1 MIDAGSANVQRT
13 AARVPAAQVG
23 IVRRMSLGMMVALL
37 VQYALGM
44 VVNLYVTV
52 PARDHGGGILTAIG
66 RAFANGPA
74 ALASHAGL
82 GLLIV
87 AGTISL
93 VVRSVMSRR
102 RPLIWLSALTLLAV
116 LGAAVNGAAF
126 VGSGGNGSSLGM
138 AMLTGVALL
147 CLALSLYV
155 TGAPGAVPPAV
166 RGTAGQED
174 AGQDAA

>member
-1 MIDAGSANVQRT
+1 MIDASSANVPI
-13 AARVPAAQVG
+13 AAASAPAGQVA
-23 IVRRMSLGMMVALL
+23 IVRRISLGMTIALL

-52 PARDHGGGILTAIG
+52 PARDHGGGIFTAIG

-74 ALASHAGL
+74 ALATHAGL

-87 AGTISL
+87 IGTISL

-102 RPLIWLSALTLLAV
+102 RALIWLSALTLLAV
-116 LGAAVNGAAF
+116 IGAAVNGAAF
-126 VGSGGNGSSLGM
+126 VGSGSNGPSLGM

-155 TGAPGAVPPAV
+155 TGAPGAAPPAV
-166 RGTAGQED
+166 RGTAGQD
-174 AGQDAA
+174 GTGQD